1 MEALDELKPL
11 IYDEQTNL
19 MIKIRKLNPSI
30 SSSSSWFTSSDSDQE
45 KPTGNQVT
53 YANPEL
59 NYKIPEGRDTLFE
72 LL

>member
-1 MEALDELKPL
+1 MKEALDELKPL

-45 KPTGNQVT
+45 KTNGNQVT
-53 YANPEL
+53 YAKVVTHYL
-59 NYKIPEGRDTLFE
+59 SSSK
-72 LL
+72 